1 MQRGGE
7 APWQDAGLPSESED
21 GGCRRARVSPAPGGA
36 LGDSLELLQV
46 FRHPERKDWWES
58 LESRVQAE
66 PCCWR
71 WARGAPSMPVFP
83 HVRHTERERRQEQRF
98 PGKQRV
104 GMELCHHPRVRWRG
118 LNSLCAAW
126 PGLQG
131 MVLGCGEG

>member
-1 MQRGGE
+1 MLGSP
-7 APWQDAGLPSESED
+7 A
-21 GGCRRARVSPAPGGA
+21 RARTGA
-36 LGDSLELLQV
+36 AGEPEHRLRLAGPLELLQV
-46 FRHPERKDWWES
+46 FRHPEKKDWWEP

-71 WARGAPSMPVFP
+71 WARDAPSMPVFP

-104 GMELCHHPRVRWRG
+104 GTELSHHPGVRWRG
-118 LNSLCAAW
+118 LNSLHAKLCAAW

-131 MVLGCGEG
+131 TVLGCGEG